1 MIRAM
6 DATHIYDLLT
16 KGGPLVW
23 PIIGCSIL
31 GLAIFFERF
40 YFISRLRRMDRYVLK
55 ILEGGKLPTPDA
67 MVRQGSPQRNGPFAN
82 MFLDALKMD
91 PRDRKGLETIFDYH
105 IDATISMASR
115 GLDMLATL
123 AAISPL
129 LGLLGTVTGLIKAF
143 MVIEKAGGQVN
154 AHSLAG
160 GIWEA
165 MLTTAV
171 GLSVAIP
178 LMVCHKILTARIS
191 GLEDDL
197 QHTAFTYMMALGHN
211 QTEEAT
217 P

>member
-1 MIRAM
+1 MG
-6 DATHIYDLLT
+6 TVHIYDFIL

-23 PIIGCSIL
+23 PILACSVL
-31 GLAIFFERF
+31 GVGIFLERLC
-40 YFISRLRRMDRYVLK
+40 YISRLRKFDQY
-55 ILEGGKLPTPDA
+55 ILRKLEEGRCSVPETSPKGNVHGPLTKMFRDA
-67 MVRQGSPQRNGPFAN
+67 S
-82 MFLDALKMD
+82 KMD
-91 PRDRKGLETIFDYH
+91 PKDRDGLESVFDYH
-105 IDATISMASR
+105 IDATISDASR

-171 GLSVAIP
+171 GLCVAIP
-178 LMVCHKILTARIS
+178 LMVLHRVLMARLK

-197 QHTAFTYMMALGHN
+197 QHTAFTYMMKLQVPQGDDN
-211 QTEEAT
+211 T
-217 P
+217 

>member
-1 MIRAM
+1 M

-40 YFISRLRRMDRYVLK
+40 YFISRLRRLDRYLLK
-55 ILEGGKLPTPDA
+55 ILKDGKIPRLGALAKQD
-67 MVRQGSPQRNGPFAN
+67 SPQRNGPFAN

-91 PRDRKGLETIFDYH
+91 PRDKKGLETIFDYH
-105 IDATISMASR
+105 IDATISMTSR

-178 LMVCHKILTARIS
+178 LMVFHKILTARIS
-191 GLEDDL
+191 GLEDEL
-197 QHTAFTYMMALGHN
+197 HHTAFTYMIALWRED
-211 QTEEAT
+211 TEET
-217 P
+217 RP